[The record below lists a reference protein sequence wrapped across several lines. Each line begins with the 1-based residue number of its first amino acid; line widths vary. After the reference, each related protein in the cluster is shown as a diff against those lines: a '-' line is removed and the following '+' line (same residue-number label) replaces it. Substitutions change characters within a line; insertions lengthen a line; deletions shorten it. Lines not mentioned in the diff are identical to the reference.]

1 MFDGGAGSLVS
12 GFVTLGLLMAIVAV
26 ITGRRLP
33 DESSTRPRAIYLCVA
48 MLPVLVIGVLAATAF
63 LEAVVQLI
71 LGPESGKEQ
80 LLSGLGGLAGG
91 GLPGADMGG
100 IGDLLAG
107 MGDLGLSATDAA
119 IRTLVAS
126 GITAVV
132 AFALYRLHQ
141 EWRRPLIDDAG
152 FAGSPAARV
161 LQAFAYTVV
170 LIFVVVFAVG
180 AVKAGYGVF
189 RVVAPDTSALF
200 ALSES
205 AERERG
211 IADIVSGLA
220 LAGAS
225 WWLFQMHWKLAATWR
240 GDTAPV
246 VPGPPTT
253 EVRRS
258 GS

>member
-33 DESSTRPRAIYLCVA
+33 DESSIRPRAIYLSVA
-48 MLPVLVIGVLAATAF
+48 MLPVLVIGVLATTAF

-71 LGPESGKEQ
+71 LGPESGKED
-80 LLSGLGGLAGG
+80 LLSGLGGLTGG
-91 GLPGADMGG
+91 GMHDGGMGG
-100 IGDLLAG
+100 MGGLGGLLTG
-107 MGDLGLSATDAA
+107 MGDFGLSPTDAA

-141 EWRRPLIDDAG
+141 DWRNALVDDAR
-152 FAGSPAARV
+152 FPGSPAARV

-170 LIFVVVFAVG
+170 LIFVVLFAVS
-180 AVKAGYGVF
+180 AVKAGYGIF
-189 RVVAPDTSALF
+189 RVVAPDTSAVF
-200 ALSES
+200 SLSES

-220 LAGAS
+220 LAGVS
-225 WWLFQMHWKLAATWR
+225 WWLFQMHWKLAAAWR
-240 GDTAPV
+240 GDTVEAPA
-246 VPGPPTT
+246 VPEPPAA
-253 EVRRS
+253 
-258 GS
+258 

>member
-1 MFDGGAGSLVS
+1 MFDGGAGSLIS
-12 GFVTLGLLMAIVAV
+12 GFVALGLLMAIVAV

-33 DESSTRPRAIYLCVA
+33 DEAAMRPRAIYLSVA
-48 MLPVLVIGVLAATAF
+48 MLPVLVIGVLAAAAF
-63 LEAVVQLI
+63 LEAAVQLI
-71 LGPESGKEQ
+71 LGPESGKDE
-80 LLSGLGGLAGG
+80 LLGSLGGLAGG
-91 GLPGADMGG
+91 GMSGTEMGG
-100 IGDLLAG
+100 IGGLLTG
-107 MGDLGLSATDAA
+107 MGGFGFSATDAA

-141 EWRRPLIDDAG
+141 VWRGPLIDDAG
-152 FAGSPAARV
+152 FEASPAARV

-170 LIFVVVFAVG
+170 LIFVVLFAVS
-180 AVKAGYGVF
+180 AVKAGYGIF
-189 RVVAPDTSALF
+189 RAVAPNTSAVF
-200 ALSES
+200 SLSET

-240 GDTAPV
+240 GEVSSAPT
-246 VPGPPTT
+246 GPDSPAA
-253 EVRRS
+253 
-258 GS
+258 

>member
-1 MFDGGAGSLVS
+1 MFDGGAGSLIC
-12 GFVTLGLLMAIVAV
+12 GFVALGLLMAIVAV

-33 DESSTRPRAIYLCVA
+33 DETSTRPRAIYLSVA

-63 LEAVVQLI
+63 LEAAVQLI

-80 LLSGLGGLAGG
+80 LLGGLGGLAGG
-91 GLPGADMGG
+91 GMPGTDMGG
-100 IGDLLAG
+100 IGDLLTG
-107 MGDLGLSATDAA
+107 MGDFGLSATDAA

-141 EWRRPLIDDAG
+141 DWRRPVIDDAG
-152 FAGSPAARV
+152 FATSPAARV

-170 LIFVVVFAVG
+170 LIFVVLFAVS

-189 RVVAPDTSALF
+189 RVVAPDTSAILSF
-200 ALSES
+200 SES

-240 GDTAPV
+240 GEIAATPA
-246 VPGPPTT
+246 VPEPPTA
-253 EVRRS
+253 
-258 GS
+258 

>member
-1 MFDGGAGSLVS
+1 MFDGSAGSLIG
-12 GFVTLGLLMAIVAV
+12 GFVALGLLMAIVGV

-33 DESSTRPRAIYLCVA
+33 DETSLRPRAIYLSVA

-63 LEAVVQLI
+63 IEAAVRLI
-71 LGPESGKEQ
+71 LGPESGKDQ
-80 LLSGLGGLAGG
+80 LLGGLGGLGG
-91 GLPGADMGG
+91 GGVGGTDMGG
-100 IGDLLAG
+100 LGGLLTG
-107 MGDLGLSATDAA
+107 MGDFGLSATDAA

-141 EWRRPLIDDAG
+141 DWRRPLVDDAG
-152 FAGSPAARV
+152 FASSPAARV

-170 LIFVVVFAVG
+170 LLFVVLFAVS

-189 RVVAPDTSALF
+189 RVVAPDTSAIISF
-200 ALSES
+200 SES

-240 GDTAPV
+240 GEISSAPA
-246 VPGPPTT
+246 VPEPPTT
-253 EVRRS
+253 
-258 GS
+258 